1 MQLVRVQHVVPP
13 IRGERRAE
21 VEISPNA
28 SSVKILPIERMEQM
42 AQGVCRCANTVRVQQ
57 SRDDS
62 SEGANEETQRAKSRS
77 KFSGFGNKARAQ
89 LVLRLGGIRDS
100 DCCRRCEYR

>member
-13 IRGERRAE
+13 IRGERRVE

-42 AQGVCRCANTVRVQQ
+42 AQGLRPCPNTVRAQQ
-57 SRDDS
+57 SCDD
-62 SEGANEETQRAKSRS
+62 Q
-77 KFSGFGNKARAQ
+77 F
-89 LVLRLGGIRDS
+89 
-100 DCCRRCEYR
+100 